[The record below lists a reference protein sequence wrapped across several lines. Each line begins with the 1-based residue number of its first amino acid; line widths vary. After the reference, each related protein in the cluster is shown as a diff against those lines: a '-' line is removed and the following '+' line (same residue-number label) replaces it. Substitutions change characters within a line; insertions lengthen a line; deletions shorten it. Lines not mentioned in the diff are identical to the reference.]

1 MKVICTGTSGS
12 GKLDYLKQVVAE
24 IENRGT
30 KIHLYNVGDLMFKKA
45 EELECPTSPEKI
57 LDLSPS
63 SLRTLRAAVFEEIL
77 KETEKVEHCI
87 ISTHGCF
94 RWKNYLMPAF
104 DVYYL
109 NQLQPD
115 LYITVID
122 GVLNVSKRLQ
132 ESPAWRGCLSLKD
145 ILTWRD
151 EEVFVTKI
159 MASFQRKPHY
169 IVAAE
174 QPWTTLYNLMFK
186 PDIIKAYLSF
196 PITLM
201 IDDTEKMK
209 EVREFRDE
217 LRKHFEVFDPLAVE
231 DTELTYV
238 SLIDSNFG
246 EEYHLSELDP
256 DFNFTSIEKSKIEDQ
271 TVIRDYMLIDQS
283 DIIIVYYPTDKTS
296 PGVLCEIL
304 YGSTNNKEVHAVF
317 RERVSPFLKFHCT
330 KVFSTTEALFDYFRE
345 TGKIKN

>member
-1 MKVICTGTSGS
+1 
-12 GKLDYLKQVVAE
+12 
-24 IENRGT
+24 
-30 KIHLYNVGDLMFKKA
+30 
-45 EELECPTSPEKI
+45 
-57 LDLSPS
+57 
-63 SLRTLRAAVFEEIL
+63 
-77 KETEKVEHCI
+77 
-87 ISTHGCF
+87 
-94 RWKNYLMPAF
+94 
-104 DVYYL
+104 
-109 NQLQPD
+109 
-115 LYITVID
+115 
-122 GVLNVSKRLQ
+122 
-132 ESPAWRGCLSLKD
+132 
-145 ILTWRD
+145 
-151 EEVFVTKI
+151 
-159 MASFQRKPHY
+159 
-169 IVAAE
+169 
-174 QPWTTLYNLMFK
+174 
-186 PDIIKAYLSF
+186 
-196 PITLM
+196 M